1 MQYLVKVTIVANILF
16 ERVHDDGRLS
26 WLLVCATLTVLTW
39 QKPPLTKRFTAYSVN
54 PHGRKSMYALLI
66 GIGSYLFLS
75 VSMWSCV
82 YVKIDGYLEAEFP
95 FIERVSTDVRYAK
108 NECRNQTF

>member
-1 MQYLVKVTIVANILF
+1 MCNVNGTNLAKN
-16 ERVHDDGRLS
+16 HLS
-26 WLLVCATLTVLTW
+26 QNVLL
-39 QKPPLTKRFTAYSVN
+39 YSVN

-108 NECRNQTF
+108 NECRNQNF

>member
-1 MQYLVKVTIVANILF
+1 
-16 ERVHDDGRLS
+16 
-26 WLLVCATLTVLTW
+26 
-39 QKPPLTKRFTAYSVN
+39 
-54 PHGRKSMYALLI
+54 MYALLI